1 MSNKKRGCTHEHREY
16 KKHTTRKHNTKKKKI
31 QQTKP
36 PPTPLSRNQEIGN
49 ICGNRL

>member
-1 MSNKKRGCTHEHREY
+1 MNIGSTKSTQQE
-16 KKHTTRKHNTKKKKI
+16 NTIQRKKKI